1 MNFELNPEDQE
12 IRSWAR
18 KLSKEIILPMAEKHS
33 REKLSADFL
42 RKLSSE
48 GLMKLMVPETHDG
61 MGLTAIQFSLVIR
74 ELARACASTAVSVA
88 VTNMIA
94 DVLVRE
100 GNATHHQKFLK
111 LLTLGESLTAS
122 FCLTENQSGSDA
134 GSIQTR
140 AEKKG
145 SQYVIRGEKIYV
157 TNGAFSKFFL
167 VMARSLDIPGAKGIS
182 AFLVD
187 RESPGL
193 VIGKEEEKMGL
204 EGSSTIR
211 MSFDGVSVPE
221 ENRIAPEGEGLK
233 VALRALDG
241 GRISVASQALGIA
254 EASLEAGIRYAKERE
269 AFGKPIAD
277 FQAIQWKIADSM
289 TKISASEALI
299 LRAAFMKDKKMAFTH
314 EASQAKLFATESA
327 IQVCD
332 DMIQILGGYGY
343 IKDYPVERY
352 YRDVRVTSLY
362 EGTSEIQRKVIARAL
377 LSN

>member
-193 VIGKEEEKMGL
+193 VI
-204 EGSSTIR
+204 
-211 MSFDGVSVPE
+211 
-221 ENRIAPEGEGLK
+221 
-233 VALRALDG
+233 
-241 GRISVASQALGIA
+241 
-254 EASLEAGIRYAKERE
+254 
-269 AFGKPIAD
+269 
-277 FQAIQWKIADSM
+277 
-289 TKISASEALI
+289 
-299 LRAAFMKDKKMAFTH
+299 
-314 EASQAKLFATESA
+314 
-327 IQVCD
+327 
-332 DMIQILGGYGY
+332 
-343 IKDYPVERY
+343 
-352 YRDVRVTSLY
+352 
-362 EGTSEIQRKVIARAL
+362 
-377 LSN
+377 

>member
-1 MNFELNPEDQE
+1 
-12 IRSWAR
+12 
-18 KLSKEIILPMAEKHS
+18 
-33 REKLSADFL
+33 
-42 RKLSSE
+42 
-48 GLMKLMVPETHDG
+48 
-61 MGLTAIQFSLVIR
+61 
-74 ELARACASTAVSVA
+74 
-88 VTNMIA
+88 
-94 DVLVRE
+94 
-100 GNATHHQKFLK
+100 
-111 LLTLGESLTAS
+111 
-122 FCLTENQSGSDA
+122 
-134 GSIQTR
+134 
-140 AEKKG
+140 
-145 SQYVIRGEKIYV
+145 
-157 TNGAFSKFFL
+157 
-167 VMARSLDIPGAKGIS
+167 
-182 AFLVD
+182 
-187 RESPGL
+187 
-193 VIGKEEEKMGL
+193 MGL